1 MDNKR
6 ESPRQGFHGQQ
17 KRKSAPGDPRVIKGT
32 ALSRGGPA
40 EKRSI
45 AVVLADKISEKLCRF
60 GEKPKRQSFFYANS
74 EPQPNAK
81 YSCAAS
87 VAIAR

>member
-1 MDNKR
+1 MCVAA
-6 ESPRQGFHGQQ
+6 S
-17 KRKSAPGDPRVIKGT
+17 
-32 ALSRGGPA
+32 
-40 EKRSI
+40 
-45 AVVLADKISEKLCRF
+45 
-60 GEKPKRQSFFYANS
+60 GERRLFFYANS

>member
-1 MDNKR
+1 MQNVLNFNRWMAAYAADR
-6 ESPRQGFHGQQ
+6 YARDF
-17 KRKSAPGDPRVIKGT
+17 RKNGGT
-32 ALSRGGPA
+32 G
-40 EKRSI
+40 
-45 AVVLADKISEKLCRF
+45 RF
-60 GEKPKRQSFFYANS
+60 IYANS

>member
-1 MDNKR
+1 LIPGREETVFRYVFCLIGEDNDC
-6 ESPRQGFHGQQ
+6 F
-17 KRKSAPGDPRVIKGT
+17 I
-32 ALSRGGPA
+32 
-40 EKRSI
+40 
-45 AVVLADKISEKLCRF
+45 
-60 GEKPKRQSFFYANS
+60 YANS

>member
-1 MDNKR
+1 MKQLSVRDTI
-6 ESPRQGFHGQQ
+6 ELSEVLTHVGQ
-17 KRKSAPGDPRVIKGT
+17 
-32 ALSRGGPA
+32 L
-40 EKRSI
+40 
-45 AVVLADKISEKLCRF
+45 L
-60 GEKPKRQSFFYANS
+60 FFYANS

>member
-1 MDNKR
+1 MTEGPDLTCPHLCFIFFYNPC
-6 ESPRQGFHGQQ
+6 STGLFFSIFQAILLYFSALDTCP
-17 KRKSAPGDPRVIKGT
+17 KSDYNLNYK
-32 ALSRGGPA
+32 S
-40 EKRSI
+40 
-45 AVVLADKISEKLCRF
+45 DF
-60 GEKPKRQSFFYANS
+60 GHAIYANS

>member
-1 MDNKR
+1 MK
-6 ESPRQGFHGQQ
+6 GF
-17 KRKSAPGDPRVIKGT
+17 PGFI
-32 ALSRGGPA
+32 
-40 EKRSI
+40 
-45 AVVLADKISEKLCRF
+45 
-60 GEKPKRQSFFYANS
+60 YANS

>member
-1 MDNKR
+1 M
-6 ESPRQGFHGQQ
+6 
-17 KRKSAPGDPRVIKGT
+17 
-32 ALSRGGPA
+32 LW
-40 EKRSI
+40 
-45 AVVLADKISEKLCRF
+45 LISEKLCRF
-60 GEKPKRQSFFYANS
+60 GDKPKRQSFFYANS

>member
-1 MDNKR
+1 MRLVGK
-6 ESPRQGFHGQQ
+6 GVY
-17 KRKSAPGDPRVIKGT
+17 GDAFSGR
-32 ALSRGGPA
+32 L
-40 EKRSI
+40 
-45 AVVLADKISEKLCRF
+45 
-60 GEKPKRQSFFYANS
+60 FYANS

>member
-1 MDNKR
+1 MPLSELCQYMSHASIGCMSVSN
-6 ESPRQGFHGQQ
+6 
-17 KRKSAPGDPRVIKGT
+17 RV
-32 ALSRGGPA
+32 L
-40 EKRSI
+40 
-45 AVVLADKISEKLCRF
+45 V
-60 GEKPKRQSFFYANS
+60 FFIYANS

>member
-1 MDNKR
+1 VLQDSADVFR
-6 ESPRQGFHGQQ
+6 E
-17 KRKSAPGDPRVIKGT
+17 GD
-32 ALSRGGPA
+32 A
-40 EKRSI
+40 
-45 AVVLADKISEKLCRF
+45 
-60 GEKPKRQSFFYANS
+60 FFIYANS

>member
-1 MDNKR
+1 MNGRDA
-6 ESPRQGFHGQQ
+6 SDYH
-17 KRKSAPGDPRVIKGT
+17 KSLTGCVSDDERYPTVSAHPEG
-32 ALSRGGPA
+32 AL
-40 EKRSI
+40 
-45 AVVLADKISEKLCRF
+45 
-60 GEKPKRQSFFYANS
+60 FYANS

>member
-1 MDNKR
+1 MPAARRTGR
-6 ESPRQGFHGQQ
+6 EMVLR
-17 KRKSAPGDPRVIKGT
+17 GT
-32 ALSRGGPA
+32 ALQQVVTALTPA
-40 EKRSI
+40 RQKIEKDGVI
-45 AVVLADKISEKLCRF
+45 NK
-60 GEKPKRQSFFYANS
+60 GEREMIYHFSPSLIYANR

>member
-1 MDNKR
+1 MIH
-6 ESPRQGFHGQQ
+6 P
-17 KRKSAPGDPRVIKGT
+17 KG
-32 ALSRGGPA
+32 RFC
-40 EKRSI
+40 
-45 AVVLADKISEKLCRF
+45 LC
-60 GEKPKRQSFFYANS
+60 GTIILIYANR

>member
-1 MDNKR
+1 MI
-6 ESPRQGFHGQQ
+6 QM
-17 KRKSAPGDPRVIKGT
+17 
-32 ALSRGGPA
+32 
-40 EKRSI
+40 
-45 AVVLADKISEKLCRF
+45 KILI
-60 GEKPKRQSFFYANS
+60 YANS

>member
-1 MDNKR
+1 MS
-6 ESPRQGFHGQQ
+6 ES
-17 KRKSAPGDPRVIKGT
+17 
-32 ALSRGGPA
+32 LN
-40 EKRSI
+40 I
-45 AVVLADKISEKLCRF
+45 AVKPGCDPLAEHTNSIYGRWTRASGQICVCLGAFPCI
-60 GEKPKRQSFFYANS
+60 YANS

>member
-1 MDNKR
+1 MGI
-6 ESPRQGFHGQQ
+6 SPCVLPMLHSFRAANRYEHS
-17 KRKSAPGDPRVIKGT
+17 SAAKCVT
-32 ALSRGGPA
+32 ACSYL
-40 EKRSI
+40 
-45 AVVLADKISEKLCRF
+45 
-60 GEKPKRQSFFYANS
+60 FFYANS

>member
-1 MDNKR
+1 MVAGLK
-6 ESPRQGFHGQQ
+6 FH
-17 KRKSAPGDPRVIKGT
+17 RVISDQR
-32 ALSRGGPA
+32 LP
-40 EKRSI
+40 
-45 AVVLADKISEKLCRF
+45 F
-60 GEKPKRQSFFYANS
+60 GSLFVYANS

>member
-1 MDNKR
+1 MGFILSSVPYERASHTLSLRRALHILEELRIFFR
-6 ESPRQGFHGQQ
+6 EF
-17 KRKSAPGDPRVIKGT
+17 
-32 ALSRGGPA
+32 A
-40 EKRSI
+40 E
-45 AVVLADKISEKLCRF
+45 L
-60 GEKPKRQSFFYANS
+60 FFYANS

>member
-1 MDNKR
+1 MAVHLRSLYTYMYLYLYGNEDCCPAMR
-6 ESPRQGFHGQQ
+6 E
-17 KRKSAPGDPRVIKGT
+17 A
-32 ALSRGGPA
+32 ALVS
-40 EKRSI
+40 SI
-45 AVVLADKISEKLCRF
+45 
-60 GEKPKRQSFFYANS
+60 YANS

>member
-1 MDNKR
+1 MMG
-6 ESPRQGFHGQQ
+6 RQRRYGEFVE
-17 KRKSAPGDPRVIKGT
+17 VIST
-32 ALSRGGPA
+32 HLLTL
-40 EKRSI
+40 I
-45 AVVLADKISEKLCRF
+45 
-60 GEKPKRQSFFYANS
+60 YANS

>member
-1 MDNKR
+1 MYMK
-6 ESPRQGFHGQQ
+6 RQGFHTTV
-17 KRKSAPGDPRVIKGT
+17 K
-32 ALSRGGPA
+32 
-40 EKRSI
+40 
-45 AVVLADKISEKLCRF
+45 VLPFQFLVFI
-60 GEKPKRQSFFYANS
+60 YANS

>member
-1 MDNKR
+1 MISRLKLR
-6 ESPRQGFHGQQ
+6 SRAQ
-17 KRKSAPGDPRVIKGT
+17 KLPSSNNYAMCGPET
-32 ALSRGGPA
+32 AVSVSGL
-40 EKRSI
+40 
-45 AVVLADKISEKLCRF
+45 
-60 GEKPKRQSFFYANS
+60 FYANS

>member
-1 MDNKR
+1 M
-6 ESPRQGFHGQQ
+6 
-17 KRKSAPGDPRVIKGT
+17 VI
-32 ALSRGGPA
+32 L
-40 EKRSI
+40 I
-45 AVVLADKISEKLCRF
+45 AVLDIVQTLYLKWLAKNLKERRTFLLN
-60 GEKPKRQSFFYANS
+60 ELFFCAAGTIAAVIFIYANS